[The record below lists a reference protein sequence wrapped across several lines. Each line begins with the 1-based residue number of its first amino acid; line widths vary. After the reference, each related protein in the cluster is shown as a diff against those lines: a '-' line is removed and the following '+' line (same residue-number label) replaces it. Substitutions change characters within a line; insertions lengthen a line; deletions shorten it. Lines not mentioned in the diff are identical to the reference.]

1 MFLEIITPD
10 EKVFEGEVES
20 ATFPGSEGS
29 FQVLNDHAAM
39 VSSLGSGDLK
49 YLVKKDDKKVEEIHI
64 GLLGGVLEVLNN
76 KILVLAEGIEK

>member
-10 EKVFEGEVES
+10 EKVYEGEVVS

-39 VSSLGSGDLK
+39 VSPLGTGDIAYKYMDHDKPKDVIIRVSGG
-49 YLVKKDDKKVEEIHI
+49 VVEIH
-64 GLLGGVLEVLNN
+64 NN
-76 KILVLAEGIEK
+76 KILVLAESLVD